1 MYAEMWMGSRQLVTL
16 VITTCTN
23 RKRKPVHDSLHVSA
37 LPQAPIDDLAVDWVR
52 RLTAA
57 DDVFPARA
65 IYGGRSFQEAA
76 IAADLLDARLMVV
89 SAGLG
94 LISADEW
101 VPPYSC
107 TVLVN
112 APDSVA
118 SRVTGEYSITGWWQ
132 ALGTVSPFSNS
143 LQQAVSVADG
153 LICAALSDTYIE
165 MIADELCALP
175 AATLA
180 RVRLFTRAPLDRV
193 PPALRPLAMPYDDRL
208 DGPDS
213 PVRGTRGDFAGRA
226 LRHFAEYVLVEGDDR
241 PADQHRDAVGAA
253 LAGWRMAARF
263 DRKRLDDDALL
274 ALVRNYWDAERGST
288 ARLLRRLR
296 DDLGVACEQGRFAD
310 LARQVR
316 KERA

>member
-1 MYAEMWMGSRQLVTL
+1 MTL
-16 VITTCTN
+16 VLTTCTN
-23 RKRKPVHDSLHVSA
+23 RKRKPIRDSLHVSA

-52 RLTAA
+52 RLAAA
-57 DDVFPARA
+57 DDMFPARA
-65 IYGGRSFQEAA
+65 IYGGRSFREAA
-76 IAADLLDARLMVV
+76 LAADLLDARLMVV

-94 LISADEW
+94 LISADAR

-112 APDSVA
+112 TPDSVA
-118 SRVTGEYSITGWWQ
+118 SRVTGGYSITAWWQ
-132 ALGTVSPFSNS
+132 ALGAVSPFSQS
-143 LQQAVSVADG
+143 LQKAVSETDG

-165 MIADELCALP
+165 MIADDLCALP
-175 AATLA
+175 AAMLA

-193 PPALRPLAMPYDDRL
+193 APSLRPFVMPYDDRL

-213 PVRGTRGDFAGRA
+213 LVRGTRGDFAGRA
-226 LRHFAEYVLVEGDDR
+226 LHHFAEYVLVEGDGR
-241 PADQHRDAVGAA
+241 PADDHGAAVGAA

-263 DRKRLDDDALL
+263 DRQRLDDDAVLHL
-274 ALVRNYWDAERGST
+274 IREHWDDERGST

-296 DDLGVACEQGRFAD
+296 DDLGVACEQGRLAD

-316 KERA
+316 EERA